1 LTKARLPET
10 DLARIAPLPTEDKWR
25 LLRNMRAG
33 FSPISYRP
41 ARRFLP
47 DALNLQQSLPIDITS
62 PSTAQLLA
70 AVRSEARSDAEA
82 DANAEVI
89 ELIMDFRVSESITS
103 IAEEFAPLKLAP
115 GYSASY
121 WTNAILRWGE
131 RLLVINTDFRRG
143 AGYSPLGRRFSISVA
158 HQRIRMMGGDYAD
171 LELGLLTF
179 PGRKNQPRSIKLAV
193 PDVELYSYDELV
205 KMTGE
210 TLSIWD
216 TVCQEKAESNRKRA
230 ANDDGPLFSGQLKGS
245 VGY

>member
-1 LTKARLPET
+1 MTKARLPET

-47 DALNLQQSLPIDITS
+47 DALNLQQSLPIYIAS
-62 PSTAQLLA
+62 PSAAQLLA
-70 AVRSEARSDAEA
+70 AVRDEARSDAEA
-82 DANAEVI
+82 RANVEVI
-89 ELIMDFRVSESITS
+89 ELIMDFRVSENITA

-121 WTNAILRWGE
+121 WTNAILRWE
-131 RLLVINTDFRRG
+131 DRLLVINTDFRRG

-158 HQRIRMMGGDYAD
+158 HQRIRMMGSDYAD

-179 PGRKNQPRSIKLAV
+179 PGRKDQPRSIRLSV
-193 PDVELYSYDELV
+193 PEVELYSYAELTE
-205 KMTGE
+205 MTAE

-216 TVCQEKAESNRKRA
+216 AVCQEKAEQTRKRV
-230 ANDDGPLFSGQLKGS
+230 ANDDGPLFEERLRTGH
-245 VGY
+245 